1 MYQLNLLQSKPAP
14 GFYNVDLEASPA
26 KPDKRLIG
34 LSDGKVIIKVTTEVA
49 VENVEVSIVDKD
61 QSITAKT
68 VK

>member
-1 MYQLNLLQSKPAP
+1 MYQLNLMQSKPAP
-14 GFYNVDLEASPA
+14 GFYNVELEAAPS

-34 LSDGKVIIKVTTEVA
+34 LSDGEVVVKVTTEVA
-49 VENVEVSIVDKD
+49 VENVEISIVDKD